1 MESTVDSS
9 HWIPTKSSPFD
20 RDSTRCDGLR
30 QRFATLHPGG
40 DREFNQWLHG
50 GVRKVMEVPK
60 NGYHEYNLDGFCRG
74 NFHLEMND
82 LGIAPLMYRGT
93 QKISNRNM
101 FPGWLFDDIY
111 LILRGFQLFCSG
123 RCYSPTGLLQM
134 VEYHTEPIE
143 HSSKKNI
150 QCCSSLW
157 LSLRLVEA
165 IIFHH
170 YDYPFATVN
179 YRNHY
184 YPSLLVKIW
193 LKFILMLVNVN

>member
-9 HWIPTKSSPFD
+9 HWIPAKSSPFD

-50 GVRKVMEVPK
+50 GVRKVMEVSK
-60 NGYHEYNLDGFCRG
+60 NGYHGYNLDGFCRG

-123 RCYSPTGLLQM
+123 GCYSPTGLLQM

-143 HSSKKNI
+143 HSSKKNMYCSYPFVGTGYTMLFI
-150 QCCSSLW
+150 IMTIPKIGWSYHFSSLW
-157 LSLRLVEA
+157 LSLCYSKL
-165 IIFHH
+165 
-170 YDYPFATVN
+170 
-179 YRNHY
+179 
-184 YPSLLVKIW
+184 
-193 LKFILMLVNVN
+193 